1 MKEQHRVVWSEG
13 MFLTPQH
20 FQTQDQYFER
30 LIDYRFTASHFANWG
45 FTELSLDTEA
55 LSNGV
60 FRIDAAKGIMP
71 DGEPFEMPEADEC
84 PPSRSIKENFP
95 PARPTLDV
103 FLAIPE
109 IRRRARNV
117 TIPENAETNGGPPD
131 TRYLAEVRSVAD
143 ENAPDEEKV
152 IHVARRTFRV

>member
-71 DGEPFEMPEADEC
+71 DGEGLRRGEGH
-84 PPSRSIKENFP
+84 
-95 PARPTLDV
+95 
-103 FLAIPE
+103 
-109 IRRRARNV
+109 IRFCQ
-117 TIPENAETNGGPPD
+117 I
-131 TRYLAEVRSVAD
+131 
-143 ENAPDEEKV
+143 
-152 IHVARRTFRV
+152 